1 VRRFAIAPS
10 FLDPV
15 DWISAG
21 AVGDPGQR
29 TFYLQARQGGEYLA
43 VIVEKEHVAALA
55 RSARELLAGAGEVLT
70 AEDLLGGD
78 LNLEPVQ
85 PEWRAGALRM
95 GADRRGRRFLLE
107 IEPLGAD
114 AEPMRWTMGPGE
126 LKLLAVDAAYAV
138 EGDRTRCARCG
149 RRLDLDSVH
158 VCRAR
163 R

>member
-1 VRRFAIAPS
+1 M
-10 FLDPV
+10 
-15 DWISAG
+15 
-21 AVGDPGQR
+21 GDPGQR

-55 RSARELLAGAGEVLT
+55 QAARALLAGLGETLT

-95 GADRRGRRFLLE
+95 GGDRSGRRFLLE

-114 AEPMRWTMGPGE
+114 GEPLRLTMGPGE
-126 LKLLAVDAAYAV
+126 LRMLAVDAAYAV
-138 EGDRTRCARCG
+138 QGMPTRCPRCG
-149 RRLDLDSVH
+149 RRLDPDGVH
-158 VCRAR
+158 ACRAR